1 MHFPAD
7 SIRSVRPSTSLG
19 MDGYER
25 AVFRKIDDSI
35 LVSPQI
41 GVADLAEAA
50 QLGVTAVIN
59 NRPDEEEPGQP
70 AGAAIA
76 DAAAA
81 AGLGYAAIPVTHAG
95 FSHAQVDAMVAA
107 LEQASGPVLAYCKS
121 GTRSTYLWALAR
133 AKMGDHPAV
142 LIEKAEGAGYDLR
155 PIRPMLDALAA
166 Q

>member
-1 MHFPAD
+1 M
-7 SIRSVRPSTSLG
+7 
-19 MDGYER
+19 
-25 AVFRKIDDSI
+25 FRTIDETM

-41 GVADLAEAA
+41 GPDDLAEAA
-50 QLGVTAVIN
+50 ARGVRVVIN
-59 NRPDEEEPGQP
+59 NRPDDEEAGQP
-70 AGAAIA
+70 EGDAIK
-76 DAAAA
+76 DAAEA
-81 AGLGYAAIPVTHAG
+81 AGLRYVAIPVSHAG
-95 FSHAQVDAMVAA
+95 FSHAQVDAMVQA
-107 LEQASGPVLAYCKS
+107 LEDAEGPVLAYCKS